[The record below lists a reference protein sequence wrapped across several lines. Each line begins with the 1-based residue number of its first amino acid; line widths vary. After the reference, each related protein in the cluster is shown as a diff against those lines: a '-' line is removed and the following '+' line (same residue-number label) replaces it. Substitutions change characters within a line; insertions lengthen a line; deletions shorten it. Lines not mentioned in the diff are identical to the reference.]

1 MESKME
7 TKINTIFINGVEYVE
22 KSTVSQSSTQVDG
35 LDYVVV
41 RGDRSGAFAGF
52 LESRNGREVILK
64 ECRRLWYWN
73 GAASLSGLAVDGV
86 SKPKD
91 CKFTSP
97 ARIQILDAIEI
108 INTTKKAMDSIKEV
122 AIWKA

>member
-1 MESKME
+1 ME
-7 TKINTIFINGVEYVE
+7 INAKTITINGVEYVE
-22 KSTVSQSSTQVDG
+22 KSTQTQSSPQVDG
-35 LDYVVV
+35 LDYVIV

-97 ARIQILDAIEI
+97 ARIQILDAIEV

-122 AIWKA
+122 TIWKA

>member
-1 MESKME
+1 ME
-7 TKINTIFINGVEYVE
+7 INAKTITINGVEYVE
-22 KSTVSQSSTQVDG
+22 KSTQLQSSPQVDG

-91 CKFTSP
+91 CKFASP
-97 ARIQILDAIEI
+97 ARIQILDAIEV

-122 AIWKA
+122 TIWKA